1 MHPYTLV
8 LAAFELLQKENAEL
22 KRQIEIMKLQN
33 ISVAVANLI
42 DEWLSRP
49 YQGEDQRQDIEAF
62 SKEISKYIYSQLKA

>member
-33 ISVAVANLI
+33 ISAAVATLI

-49 YQGEDQRQDIEAF
+49 YEGEDQRQDIESF